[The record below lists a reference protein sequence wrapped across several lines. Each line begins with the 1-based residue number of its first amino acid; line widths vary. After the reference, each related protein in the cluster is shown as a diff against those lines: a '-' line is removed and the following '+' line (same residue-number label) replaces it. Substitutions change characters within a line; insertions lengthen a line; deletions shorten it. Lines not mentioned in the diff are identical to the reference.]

1 MELKLARTEL
11 NAKPK
16 TISFEKLLESIKQ
29 SNNAIFYFDRTNS
42 HKDLM
47 DAVKKFESSGLNV
60 YFKEIRYGLDQDD
73 YLYQAHVL

>member
-11 NAKPK
+11 ASKPK
-16 TISFEKLLESIKQ
+16 TISLEKLFESIKQ
-29 SNNAIFYFDRTNS
+29 DNSAIFYFDKTNS

-47 DAVKKFESSGLNV
+47 DSVSKFEESGFNV

-73 YLYQAHVL
+73 YLYQFHII